1 MTSVALALPR
11 FSFTGILA
19 DAAQLIAMVLLI
31 PFAILAIG
39 APFAAAIAALL
50 WLARLVRAAL

>member
-1 MTSVALALPR
+1 MTSVALPR
-11 FSFTGILA
+11 FSLTGILA
-19 DAAQLIAMVLLI
+19 DGAQLIAMVFFI

-39 APFAAAIAALL
+39 APFAAAIAGLL